1 MPDIAV
7 VPPLSEFEDRRT
19 GLMVFGIIVIVLG
32 CLIAL
37 MLPLMLVG
45 QLMAGHVPGAA
56 PLPLRLMLPAVFM
69 YLGLAVLFIWLGI
82 GSVLCRRWAR
92 ALLLVFA
99 WLWLLGG
106 LAGVGMAAFVLP
118 QIFDQPQP
126 GLPPLPPAARIL
138 ITVFTLATCLVIYVI
153 IPAVLVCFYRSRHVQ
168 ATCAAR
174 DPVPRW
180 TDACPLPVLAISLML
195 GGGAACM
202 PLLMGVYHSIV
213 PFFGCYLSGGPGT
226 AVLLVTTAA
235 YAWAARATYR
245 LNVAGWWVAFLGF
258 GLWMLSSGLTFARA
272 GLLPMYELMEFPPA
286 MLDRMRQMG
295 FLQSPAM
302 VVLPLVCWLPFLGY
316 LIYLKK
322 FFKPRS

>member
-1 MPDIAV
+1 MPDIAA
-7 VPPLSEFEDRRT
+7 VPPLPEFEDRRT

-106 LAGVGMAAFVLP
+106 
-118 QIFDQPQP
+118 
-126 GLPPLPPAARIL
+126 
-138 ITVFTLATCLVIYVI
+138 
-153 IPAVLVCFYRSRHVQ
+153 
-168 ATCAAR
+168 
-174 DPVPRW
+174 
-180 TDACPLPVLAISLML
+180 
-195 GGGAACM
+195 GAACM

-213 PFFGCYLSGGPGT
+213 PFFGCYLSGGTGT

-258 GLWMLSSGLTFARA
+258 GLWMLSSGLTFARD